1 MSQPLSDSTPDP
13 KPESKTDGQQTPTDQ
28 DPPWGSDFDPS
39 KAWNTIKSLREI
51 EKTHKSQLAQGAA
64 DREELERLRNEKLSA
79 DERAVKEAKEQAAAE
94 AKTASDAE
102 WSAKYLT
109 SELKGIAAGVIR
121 DDKELESFMELVD
134 PKKFATA
141 DGGIDKDKLMGH
153 LTALY
158 VGRGGTPPQ
167 WGQYSA
173 PGQPPQRPGEQGRT
187 ALEKRHGVK
196 NSS

>member
-1 MSQPLSDSTPDP
+1 MSQPLSDPTDP
-13 KPESKTDGQQTPTDQ
+13 KPEPKTEGQPNPADQ
-28 DPPWGSDFDPS
+28 DPPWGKDFDPAR
-39 KAWNTIKSLREI
+39 AWDTITKQREN
-51 EKTHKSQLAQGAA
+51 EKTLRAQLTQAA
-64 DREELERLRNEKLSA
+64 TDREELERLRNEKLSA
-79 DERAVKEAKEQAAAE
+79 DELAVKEAKEQAAAE

-102 WSAKYLT
+102 WSGRFLT

-134 PKKFATA
+134 PKKFANA